1 MTRCDPTGMYR
12 VVMTNGD
19 VQLDEDQVPGIRQQ
33 FVTHG
38 YSGHVFVVD
47 DQADEAVFLIAV
59 DALAS
64 LRDGSLCIALQGML
78 GRKVWVIEESE
89 VWRRKARQLW

>member
-1 MTRCDPTGMYR
+1 MRPDRMYCVEMTG
-12 VVMTNGD
+12 GD
-19 VQLDEDQVPGIRQQ
+19 LRLHEDQVPGIRQQ

-47 DQADEAVFLIAV
+47 DQPDEAVFLIAV

-64 LRDGSLCIALQGML
+64 VRDRSLCIALQGML

-89 VWRRKARQLW
+89 TWRREARQLW

>member
-1 MTRCDPTGMYR
+1 MYL
-12 VVMTNGD
+12 VVMITGGLR
-19 VQLDEDQVPGIRQQ
+19 LDEDQVPRIRQQ

-47 DQADEAVFLIAV
+47 DQPDEAVFLIAL

-64 LRDGSLCIALQGML
+64 LRDRSLCITLQGML